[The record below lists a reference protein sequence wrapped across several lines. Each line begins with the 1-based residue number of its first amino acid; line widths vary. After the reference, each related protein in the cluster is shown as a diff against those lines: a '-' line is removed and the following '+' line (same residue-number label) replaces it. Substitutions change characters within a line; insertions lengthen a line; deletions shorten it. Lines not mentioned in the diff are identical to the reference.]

1 MTARPRCK
9 GMRTPSSES
18 VKGNRLKVKRR
29 VAKVRILEYIEGRL
43 VKWVAAER
51 TLYLASSIRK
61 KSLEARLALVSLSL
75 KADHGPVRTEHL
87 ATTATDDMVSQSRRL
102 RKGMRGF
109 TGVLQFG

>member
-29 VAKVRILEYIEGRL
+29 VAKVRILEYIEGCRL

-61 KSLEARLALVSLSL
+61 KSLEARLALVPLGQSS
-75 KADHGPVRTEHL
+75 RQ
-87 ATTATDDMVSQSRRL
+87 TT
-102 RKGMRGF
+102 
-109 TGVLQFG
+109 TGL